1 MLSKKIYENFKI
13 RVLWRRNMNMMFL
26 LMGLVV
32 LLIVVILIPT
42 SLDSKKNNKKSSENI
57 NNSEIKINELILP
70 KKIEQMN
77 SYSLFQ
83 ACKIITDSYIA
94 LDYVNKSAN
103 ALDKIEWHS
112 WQVSILIQFLKVHK
126 EFILPYDVKIFNSM
140 ILNLSNELKENE
152 MQKIFRKYLNH
163 VNVEKNRDELSKEI
177 LWTAREI
184 SIILFN
190 ILKNQKG

>member
-1 MLSKKIYENFKI
+1 MLPEKIYENLKI
-13 RVLWRRNMNMMFL
+13 RISWRRNMNMMFL
-26 LMGLVV
+26 LIGLVF

-42 SLDSKKNNKKSSENI
+42 SLDSKKNNKRSSENI

-83 ACKIITDSYIA
+83 ACKIITDSYVS
-94 LDYVNKSAN
+94 LNYVNKPAS

-112 WQVSILIQFLKVHK
+112 WQVSLLIQFLKVQK
-126 EFILPYDVKIFNSM
+126 DFILPYDTKLFNIV
-140 ILNLSNELKENE
+140 ILNFSNEVKEKE
-152 MQKIFRKYLNH
+152 MQRIFRKYINH
-163 VNVEKNRDELSKEI
+163 VNIEKNRDELSREI
-177 LWTAREI
+177 IWTAREV
-184 SIILFN
+184 SVILFN

>member
-1 MLSKKIYENFKI
+1 MLSEKIYENFKI
-13 RVLWRRNMNMMFL
+13 RVSWRRNMNMMFL
-26 LMGLVV
+26 LIGLVV

-42 SLDSKKNNKKSSENI
+42 SISSKKNKKSNKNI
-57 NNSEIKINELILP
+57 TNSKIKINDLILP

-94 LDYVNKSAN
+94 LDYVNKPASV
-103 ALDKIEWHS
+103 LDKIEWHS

-177 LWTAREI
+177 LWTAREV